1 METIDNREEN
11 KEFSRFNNLYSL
23 YNSAHKLLDWEYF
36 SQWYENYELYWLHY
50 LPKSL
55 DALDNLILVRDRGT
69 KKIGALKITF
79 KSLEEKSEI
88 KKIYQERLNRQHK
101 LIRDTGTNMF
111 TPKFPYICERL
122 LKDDEIS
129 VINKLDIKLVLPIIY
144 NDMDIVWEN
153 FHRHYSEYDKYG
165 KQFFI
170 VEKETKFGVKDISD
184 TLLPIEFDYINL
196 IHPCFLLCSENQLWG
211 LFNLNDSHVSIPV
224 KYQKLTPLYSK
235 RNLFICKKS
244 ENVGIIDWNNQL
256 VIPIVYQD
264 ISAINDNLFLCAKS
278 NKFGV
283 INIHNKEI
291 LPFIYEFIVPL
302 TNGFIVTI
310 NNKRGF
316 FNFNGQELLSPNYFL
331 IEFLDQN
338 HLIVKKEI
346 GDSRRLIYNLEN
358 QSFVEIPDYDLL
370 RACHYDIMR
379 VKKGDKQALIGVNGA
394 ILEDFTDD
402 PMKILHTY
410 WSIIDNIKKSPK
422 T

>member
-1 METIDNREEN
+1 METADN
-11 KEFSRFNNLYSL
+11 KEFSWFNNLYSL
-23 YNSAHKLLDWEYF
+23 YQSTHSLLDNESY
-36 SQWYENYELYWLHY
+36 SQWYEDYELYWLYY
-50 LPKSL
+50 LPKSS
-55 DALDNLILVRDRGT
+55 DALDNLILVRDRST

-79 KSLEEKSEI
+79 KSLEEKRELNN
-88 KKIYQERLNRQHK
+88 IYRERINRQHG
-101 LIRDTGTNMF
+101 LIRNTGTKMF
-111 TPKFPYICERL
+111 TRQVPYICEYL
-122 LKDDEIS
+122 LDDDELSI
-129 VINKLDIKLVLPIIY
+129 IKKLDIKLILPIIY
-144 NDMDIVWEN
+144 DDINIVWEN
-153 FHRHYSEYDKYG
+153 VRRQYDDYG

-170 VEKETKFGVKDISD
+170 VEKETKFGVKNISD
-184 TLLPIEFDYINL
+184 TLLPIEFDHISL
-196 IHPCFLLCSENQLWG
+196 IHPCFLLCSQNQLCG

-256 VIPIVYQD
+256 VIPIVYQG
-264 ISAINDNLFLCAKS
+264 ISAINDDLFLCAKS

-283 INIHNKEI
+283 INIQNKEI
-291 LPFIYEFIVPL
+291 LPFIYDAIVPL
-302 TNGFIVTI
+302 TKGFIVTI

-316 FNFNGQELLSPNYFL
+316 FNFNGHELLSPNYFL

-410 WSIIDNIKKSPK
+410 WAIIDDRKNSPN